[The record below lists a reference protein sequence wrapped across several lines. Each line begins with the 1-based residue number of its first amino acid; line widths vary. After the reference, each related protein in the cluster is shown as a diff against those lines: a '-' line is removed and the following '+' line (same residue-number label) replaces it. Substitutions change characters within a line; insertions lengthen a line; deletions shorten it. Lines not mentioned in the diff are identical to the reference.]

1 MDGFY
6 SELLEKFSHRVRI
19 MIGSFGR
26 TYKKLGRR
34 IWKEKV
40 SVVLW
45 HGIKKQ
51 ISIQGGVVRKICWNP
66 CYPFSV
72 ALHRIFL
79 PVSPLFLLQASL
91 SLQFGWG
98 KVREHV
104 PSHWGQFLILTLSEI
119 YFLWI
124 FSSFRAFFR
133 HLSLEVLFF
142 STTLLSSVY
151 PFVVKSWSVTWKW
164 SHQDYFKGQNFGAEE
179 K

>member
-6 SELLEKFSHRVRI
+6 SEWLEKFSHRVRI
-19 MIGSFGR
+19 MIGSFER
-26 TYKKLGRR
+26 SYKKLGRR
-34 IWKEKV
+34 IWKENV

-45 HGIKKQ
+45 HGIKKADL
-51 ISIQGGVVRKICWNP
+51 
-66 CYPFSV
+66 YPRWSSKKN
-72 ALHRIFL
+72 LLEPMLSFL
-79 PVSPLFLLQASL
+79 SSSAQNLPSSFTLFLLQASL

-119 YFLWI
+119 YFLWT

-142 STTLLSSVY
+142 STTLLSSIY